1 MIVVGVLIFVAVIA
15 SAFYLSRRLGHQ
27 NLPAR
32 LLLRVESRER
42 DSHGGAQRVC
52 CLSTDIPLSVAIAPG
67 TIFDG
72 CGLADRVIESV
83 KMKIS
88 RLGVGSIT
96 VDLGV
101 VVVENGFMDEYIK
114 HLINFDRWTVYDECG
129 S

>member
-15 SAFYLSRRLGHQ
+15 SAVYLSGRLGHQ

-32 LLLRVESRER
+32 LLLKVESRER
-42 DSHGGAQRVC
+42 DSHGGAQRVR

-67 TIFDG
+67 SIFDG
-72 CGLADRVIESV
+72 CGLSDRVVESV

-88 RLGVGSIT
+88 RLGVESIT

-101 VVVENGFMDEYIK
+101 AVVNNGSMDDYIK
-114 HLINFDRWTVYDECG
+114 HLIDYDRWTVYDECG